1 MPVVIERLLVL
12 PHSDAD
18 EEYLSRVVV
27 RKV

>member
-18 EEYLSRVVV
+18 EGYLSRVLLY
-27 RKV
+27 RF